1 MLFQKLLKMRRANN
15 MKKILSI
22 ILIIAG
28 LSSCLVGP
36 KYERPQMKANTAYSG
51 GDASVAVST
60 IVLDSSAYKDSV
72 ALIAW
77 TEVYK
82 DPALTNLIKTVLSS
96 NLDLLTAIS
105 RVEEA
110 RAIYGFT
117 KSDLYPSFGYNVKA
131 GYNDIGDNA
140 QKVGAGVNGQAYS
153 GYATMNWEIDL
164 FGKLRHQKRSAWA
177 QFLATE
183 NNAQA
188 VRVSLIA
195 ETATLY
201 FLLRDADNRLAIA
214 NKTVQSRTESL
225 KVISERFS
233 KGYVSELDKL
243 QAQQQLAIAQAA
255 VPNAERTVII
265 TQNALRVLT
274 GLTPGLIE
282 RGNSIYDQQL
292 PPEIPAGIPSDLLL
306 RRPDIIAAEQTLISQ
321 TEEIG
326 VATAM
331 RFPSISLTG
340 FLGTAT
346 PDLATIVDPAS
357 LALGVG
363 GSIFGPIFE
372 FGKNKRRVEAQR
384 YKADQYSYQYQ
395 KTVLNAFAEVDNS
408 LASLR
413 LNKQEYLAYKSALEA
428 ASKAYS
434 LTEARYYD
442 GYTNYLELLIQQDNL
457 FAAEFNESTAQ
468 TQQNIAVVNLFKA
481 LGGGWDAK

>member
-1 MLFQKLLKMRRANN
+1 

-22 ILIIAG
+22 ILLTAG
-28 LSSCLVGP
+28 LTSCLVGP
-36 KYERPQMKANTAYSG
+36 KYNRPVMQANSAYSG
-51 GDASVAVST
+51 GDSTIVVST
-60 IVLDSSAYKDSV
+60 VVLDSSAIKDSL

-77 TEVYK
+77 TDVYK
-82 DPALTNLIKTVLSS
+82 DPELTKLIQTVLRS

-110 RAIYGFT
+110 RAVYGIS
-117 KSDLYPSFGYNVKA
+117 KSSLYPSFGYNVNA
-131 GYNDIGDNA
+131 GINDIRENA
-140 QKVGAGVNGQAYS
+140 HNTGAGIDGQTYS
-153 GYATMNWEIDL
+153 AFATMNWEIDL
-164 FGKLRHQKRSAWA
+164 FGKLRHQKRSDWA

-214 NKTVQSRTESL
+214 NKTVVSRTESL
-225 KVISERFS
+225 KTISERFS
-233 KGYVSELDKL
+233 KGYVSELDQL
-243 QAQQQLAIAQAA
+243 QAIQQLAVAQAA
-255 VPNAERTVII
+255 VPNAERDVIT

-274 GLTPGLIE
+274 GLAPGIIA
-282 RGNSIYDQQL
+282 RGNSIYEQQL
-292 PPEIPAGIPSDLLL
+292 PPEIPAGIPSDLLQ
-306 RRPDIIAAEQTLISQ
+306 RRPDIIAAEQTLISE
-321 TEEIG
+321 TEAIG

-340 FLGTAT
+340 FFGTSTAE
-346 PDLATIVDPAS
+346 LATIVDPAS
-357 LALGVG
+357 LAFGVAG
-363 GSIFGPIFE
+363 NLVGPIFE

-384 YKADQYSYQYQ
+384 YRTDQYNYQYQ

-413 LNKQEYLAYKSALEA
+413 LYKTEHEAYKSALDA
-428 ASKAYS
+428 ATKAYG

-457 FAAEFNESTAQ
+457 FAAEFNESATK

>member
-1 MLFQKLLKMRRANN
+1 
-15 MKKILSI
+15 MKKILSVI
-22 ILIIAG
+22 ILITI
-28 LSSCLVGP
+28 LTSCLVGP
-36 KYERPQMKANTAYSG
+36 KYNRPAMQANTAYTG
-51 GDASVAVST
+51 GDPTVAVST
-60 IVLDSSAYKDSV
+60 VVLDSSAIKDSL

-77 TEVYK
+77 TAVYK
-82 DPALTNLIKTVLSS
+82 DPELTKLIQTVLKS

-110 RAIYGFT
+110 RAAYGIS
-117 KSDLYPSFGYNVKA
+117 KAGLYPSFGYNVNA
-131 GYNDIGDNA
+131 GISDIRDNA
-140 QKVGAGVNGQAYS
+140 RSVGAGVDGQSYGAF
-153 GYATMNWEIDL
+153 ATMNWEIDL

-201 FLLRDADNRLAIA
+201 FLLRDADNRLSIA
-214 NKTVQSRTESL
+214 NKTVLSRTESL
-225 KVISERFS
+225 RTISERFN
-233 KGYVSELDKL
+233 KGYVSELDQL
-243 QAQQQLAIAQAA
+243 QAQQQLAIVQAA
-255 VPNAERTVII
+255 VPSAEREVIT

-274 GLTPGLIE
+274 GLTPGAIP
-282 RGNSIYDQQL
+282 RGNNIYEQQL
-292 PPEIPAGIPSDLLL
+292 PPEIPAGIPSDLLQ
-306 RRPDIIAAEQTLISQ
+306 RRPDIIAAEQTLVSQ
-321 TEEIG
+321 TEQIG

-357 LALGVG
+357 LAFGVAG
-363 GSIFGPIFE
+363 NLVGPIFE

-384 YKADQYSYQYQ
+384 YSTEQYNYQYQ

-408 LASLR
+408 LATLR
-413 LNKQEYLAYKSALEA
+413 LNKQAYQAYKSALDA
-428 ASKAYS
+428 ATKAYR

-457 FAAEFNESTAQ
+457 FAAEFNESSSQ

-481 LGGGWDAK
+481 LGGGWNAK

>member
-1 MLFQKLLKMRRANN
+1 
-15 MKKILSI
+15 MKKILI
-22 ILIIAG
+22 IVLLIAG
-28 LSSCLVGP
+28 LTSCLVGP
-36 KYERPQMKANTAYSG
+36 KYNRPVMQANSAYTG
-51 GDASVAVST
+51 GDSTVAVST
-60 IVLDSSAYKDSV
+60 VVLDSSAIKDSL

-82 DPALTNLIKTVLSS
+82 DPELTKLIQTVLKN

-110 RAIYGFT
+110 RAVYGIS
-117 KSDLYPSFGYNVKA
+117 KASLYPSFGYSVNA
-131 GYNDIGDNA
+131 GYNDIRDNA
-140 QKVGAGVNGQAYS
+140 KSVGAGIDGQSYGAF
-153 GYATMNWEIDL
+153 ATMNWEIDL
-164 FGKLRHQKRSAWA
+164 FGKLRHQKRADWA

-188 VRVSLIA
+188 VCVSLIA

-214 NKTVQSRTESL
+214 NKTVLSRTESL
-225 KVISERFS
+225 RTISERFS
-233 KGYVSELDKL
+233 KGYVSELDQL
-243 QAQQQLAIAQAA
+243 QAQQQLAIAQAM
-255 VPNAERTVII
+255 VPNAERSVIT

-274 GLTPGLIE
+274 GLTPGAIP
-282 RGNSIYDQQL
+282 RGNNIYEQQL
-292 PPEIPAGIPSDLLL
+292 PPEIPAGIPSDLLQ
-306 RRPDIIAAEQTLISQ
+306 RRPDIIAAEQTLVSQ
-321 TEEIG
+321 TEQIG

-340 FLGTAT
+340 FFGTAT
-346 PDLATIVDPAS
+346 SDLATIVDPAS
-357 LALGVG
+357 LAFGVAG
-363 GSIFGPIFE
+363 NLVGPIFE

-384 YKADQYSYQYQ
+384 YRTDQYNYQYQ

-413 LNKQEYLAYKSALEA
+413 LYRTEHEAYKYALDA
-428 ASKAYS
+428 ATKAYG

-457 FAAEFNESTAQ
+457 FAAEFNESNSQ

-481 LGGGWDAK
+481 LGGGWNAK

>member
-1 MLFQKLLKMRRANN
+1 
-15 MKKILSI
+15 MKKILSVI
-22 ILIIAG
+22 ILITI

-36 KYERPQMKANTAYSG
+36 KYERPEMQANTVYSG
-51 GDASVAVST
+51 GDSTVAVST
-60 IVLDSSAYKDSV
+60 IVLDSAAIKDSL

-82 DPALTNLIKTVLSS
+82 DPELTKLIQNVLKS

-105 RVEEA
+105 RVVEA
-110 RAIYGFT
+110 RAVYGIS
-117 KSDLYPSFGYNVKA
+117 KSAIFPSFGYSVNA
-131 GYNDIGDNA
+131 GYNDIRDNA
-140 QKVGAGVNGQAYS
+140 QKVGAGINGQSYGAF
-153 GYATMNWEIDL
+153 ATMNWEIDL
-164 FGKLRHQKRSAWA
+164 FGKMRHQSRSDWA

-183 NNAQA
+183 NNAQV

-201 FLLRDADNRLAIA
+201 FLLRDADNRLEIA
-214 NKTVQSRTESL
+214 KKAVLSRTESL
-225 KVISERFS
+225 KTISERFS
-233 KGYVSELDKL
+233 KGYVSELDQL

-255 VPNAERTVII
+255 VPNAERDVIT

-274 GLTPGLIE
+274 GLTPGAIP
-282 RGNSIYDQQL
+282 RGNSIYGQKL
-292 PPEIPAGIPSDLLL
+292 PPEIPAGIPSDLLQ
-306 RRPDIIAAEQTLISQ
+306 RRPDIIAAEQTLISE
-321 TEEIG
+321 TEQIG

-340 FLGTAT
+340 FFGAATA
-346 PDLATIVDPAS
+346 DLATIVDPAS

-363 GSIFGPIFE
+363 GSILGPIFE

-384 YKADQYSYQYQ
+384 FRTEQFNYQYQ

-413 LNKQEYLAYKSALEA
+413 LGKIEYEAYKSALDA
-428 ASKAYS
+428 ATKAYR

-457 FAAEFNESTAQ
+457 FAAEFNESSSQ

-481 LGGGWDAK
+481 LGGGWNAK

>member
-1 MLFQKLLKMRRANN
+1 
-15 MKKILSI
+15 MKKILSV
-22 ILIIAG
+22 ILLTTI

-36 KYERPQMKANTAYSG
+36 KYERPEMKANTAYAG
-51 GDASVAVST
+51 GDSTVAVST
-60 IVLDSSAYKDSV
+60 VVIDSSAYKDSV

-77 TEVYK
+77 TQVYN
-82 DPALTNLIKTVLSS
+82 DPELTKLIQTVLNS
-96 NLDLLTAIS
+96 NLDLLTAVS
-105 RVEEA
+105 RVDEA
-110 RAIYGFT
+110 RAIYGIS
-117 KSDLYPSFGYNVKA
+117 KSAMYPSFGYSLNA
-131 GYNDIGDNA
+131 GYSDIGDNS
-140 QKVGAGVNGQAYS
+140 KLVGAGVDGQSYNAF
-153 GYATMNWEIDL
+153 ATMNWEIDL
-164 FGKLRHQKRSAWA
+164 FGKLRHQKRSDWA

-188 VRVSLIA
+188 LRVSLIA

-214 NKTVQSRTESL
+214 KKTVISRTESL
-225 KVISERFS
+225 NTISERFS

-243 QAQQQLAIAQAA
+243 QAQQQLAVALAA
-255 VPNAERTVII
+255 VPNAELEVIT
-265 TQNALRVLT
+265 TQNAIRVLT
-274 GLTPGLIE
+274 GLTPGAIP
-282 RGNSIYDQQL
+282 RGQSIYEQQL

-321 TEEIG
+321 TEQIG

-357 LALGVG
+357 LALGISG
-363 GSIFGPIFE
+363 GIVGPIFE

-384 YKADQYSYQYQ
+384 YRTDQYSYQYQ
-395 KTVLNAFAEVDNS
+395 KTILNAFAEVDNS
-408 LASLR
+408 LATLR
-413 LNKQEYLAYKSALEA
+413 LNTQAYAAYKLALDA
-428 ASKAYS
+428 ASKAFM

-457 FAAEFNESTAQ
+457 FAAEYNESTSQ

>member
-1 MLFQKLLKMRRANN
+1 

-22 ILIIAG
+22 ILLIAG
-28 LSSCLVGP
+28 LTSCLVGP
-36 KYERPQMKANTAYSG
+36 KYERPAMQANTAYTG
-51 GDASVAVST
+51 GDTTIAVT
-60 IVLDSSAYKDSV
+60 TVVLDSSAIKDSL

-82 DPALTNLIKTVLSS
+82 DPELTKLIQTVLKS

-110 RAIYGFT
+110 RAIYGIS
-117 KSDLYPSFGYNVKA
+117 KSGLYPSFGYSVN
-131 GYNDIGDNA
+131 
-140 QKVGAGVNGQAYS
+140 AGVNSVDENAQQVAAGVDGQSYGA
-153 GYATMNWEIDL
+153 YATMNWEIDL
-164 FGKLRHQKRSAWA
+164 FGKLRHQKRADWE

-214 NKTVQSRTESL
+214 NKTVISRTESL
-225 KVISERFS
+225 KTISERFS
-233 KGYVSELDKL
+233 KGYVSELDQL

-255 VPNAERTVII
+255 VPNAERAVIT
-265 TQNALRVLT
+265 TQNALRILT
-274 GLTPGLIE
+274 GLTPGAIP
-282 RGNSIYDQQL
+282 RGNSIYEQQL
-292 PPEIPAGIPSDLLL
+292 PPEIPAGIPSDLLQ

-321 TEEIG
+321 TEQIG

-340 FLGTAT
+340 FLGSATA
-346 PDLATIVDPAS
+346 DLATILDPAS
-357 LALGVG
+357 FAVG
-363 GSIFGPIFE
+363 IGGNIVGPIFE

-384 YKADQYSYQYQ
+384 YRTDQYNYQYQ

-413 LNKQEYLAYKSALEA
+413 LYKMEHEAFKYALDA
-428 ASKAYS
+428 ATKAYG

-457 FAAEFNESTAQ
+457 FAAEFNESNSQ

>member
-1 MLFQKLLKMRRANN
+1 
-15 MKKILSI
+15 MKKILSV
-22 ILIIAG
+22 ILLTTI

-36 KYERPQMKANTAYSG
+36 KYERPEMKANTAYTG
-51 GDASVAVST
+51 GDPTIAVST
-60 IVLDSSAYKDSV
+60 VVIDSSAYKDSV

-82 DPALTNLIKTVLSS
+82 DPELTKLIQTVLKS

-110 RAIYGFT
+110 RATYGIS
-117 KSDLYPSFGYNVKA
+117 KAGLYPSFGYNLNA
-131 GYNDIGDNA
+131 GISDVGDNA
-140 QKVGAGVNGQAYS
+140 RSVGAGIDGQSYGA
-153 GYATMNWEIDL
+153 YATMNWEIDL
-164 FGKLRHQKRSAWA
+164 FGKLRHQKRSDWA
-177 QFLATE
+177 KFLATE

-188 VRVSLIA
+188 IRVSLIA

-214 NKTVQSRTESL
+214 KKTVISRTESL
-225 KVISERFS
+225 KMISERFN
-233 KGYVSELDKL
+233 KGYVSELDQL
-243 QAQQQLAIAQAA
+243 QAQQQLSAAMAA
-255 VPNAERTVII
+255 VPNAEREVI
-265 TQNALRVLT
+265 TNQNALRVLT
-274 GLTPGLIE
+274 GLTPGIIT
-282 RGNSIYDQQL
+282 RGQSIYNQQL

-306 RRPDIIAAEQTLISQ
+306 RRPDIIAAEQTLISS
-321 TEEIG
+321 TEAIG

-340 FLGTAT
+340 FLGAAT
-346 PDLATIVDPAS
+346 PDLTTIVDPAS
-357 LALGVG
+357 LALGISGNIV
-363 GSIFGPIFE
+363 GPIFE

-384 YKADQYSYQYQ
+384 YHTDQYNYQYQ
-395 KTVLNAFAEVDNS
+395 KTVLTAFAEVDNS
-408 LASLR
+408 LATLR
-413 LNKQEYLAYKSALEA
+413 LNKQAYEAYKMALDA
-428 ASKAYS
+428 ASKAYM

-457 FAAEFNESTAQ
+457 FAAEFNESSSQ

>member
-1 MLFQKLLKMRRANN
+1 

-22 ILIIAG
+22 ILLIAG
-28 LSSCLVGP
+28 LTSCLVGP
-36 KYERPQMKANTAYSG
+36 KYERPEMKANTAYTG
-51 GDASVAVST
+51 GDSTVAVST
-60 IVLDSSAYKDSV
+60 VVLDSSSIKDSL

-82 DPALTNLIKTVLSS
+82 DPELTNLIKTVLSS
-96 NLDLLTAIS
+96 NLDLLTAFS

-110 RAIYGFT
+110 RATYGIS
-117 KSDLYPSFGYNVKA
+117 KAGLYPSFGYNVNA
-131 GYNDIGDNA
+131 GISDVGDNA
-140 QKVGAGVNGQAYS
+140 RSVGAGIDGQSYGAF
-153 GYATMNWEIDL
+153 ATMNWEIDL
-164 FGKLRHQKRSAWA
+164 FGKLRHQKRSSWA

-201 FLLRDADNRLAIA
+201 FLLRDADNRMAIA
-214 NKTVQSRTESL
+214 NKTVLSRTESL
-225 KVISERFS
+225 KTISERFN
-233 KGYVSELDKL
+233 KGYVSELDQL

-255 VPNAERTVII
+255 VPNAERDVIT

-274 GLTPGLIE
+274 GLTPGAIT
-282 RGNSIYDQQL
+282 RGNTIYDQQL
-292 PPEIPAGIPSDLLL
+292 PPEIPAGIPSDLLQ
-306 RRPDIIAAEQTLISQ
+306 RRPDIIAAEQTLVSQ
-321 TEEIG
+321 TEQIG

-346 PDLATIVDPAS
+346 PDLATIADPAS
-357 LALGVG
+357 LAFGVAG
-363 GSIFGPIFE
+363 NLVGPIFE

-384 YKADQYSYQYQ
+384 YSTEQYNYQYQ

-408 LASLR
+408 LATLR
-413 LNKQEYLAYKSALEA
+413 LNKLSYQAYKFALDA
-428 ASKAYS
+428 ATKAYS

-442 GYTNYLELLIQQDNL
+442 GYTNYLELLIQQNNL
-457 FAAEFNESTAQ
+457 LAAEFNESVSQ

>member
-1 MLFQKLLKMRRANN
+1 
-15 MKKILSI
+15 MKKILTI
-22 ILIIAG
+22 ILVIAG
-28 LSSCLVGP
+28 LTSCLVGP
-36 KYERPQMKANTAYSG
+36 KYNRPAMQANTAYTG
-51 GDASVAVST
+51 GDSTVTVST
-60 IVLDSSAYKDSV
+60 VVLDSSAIKDSL

-82 DPALTNLIKTVLSS
+82 DPELTKLIQTVLKS

-110 RAIYGFT
+110 RAVYGIS
-117 KSDLYPSFGYNVKA
+117 KSSLYPSFGYNVNA
-131 GYNDIGDNA
+131 GISDVRDNA
-140 QKVGAGVNGQAYS
+140 RSVGAGIDGQSYGAF
-153 GYATMNWEIDL
+153 ATMKWEIDL
-164 FGKLRHQKRSAWA
+164 FGKLRHQKRSDWA
-177 QFLATE
+177 TFLATE

-214 NKTVQSRTESL
+214 NKTVLSRTESL
-225 KVISERFS
+225 RTISERFN
-233 KGYVSELDKL
+233 KGYVSELDQL
-243 QAQQQLAIAQAA
+243 QAQQQLAIAQAM
-255 VPNAERTVII
+255 VPNAERSVIS

-274 GLTPGLIE
+274 GLTPGAIP
-282 RGNSIYDQQL
+282 RGNSIYEQQL
-292 PPEIPAGIPSDLLL
+292 PPEIPAGIPSDLLQ
-306 RRPDIIAAEQTLISQ
+306 RRPDIIAAEQTLVSQ
-321 TEEIG
+321 TEQIG

-340 FLGTAT
+340 FFGTAT

-357 LALGVG
+357 LAFGVAG
-363 GSIFGPIFE
+363 NLVGPIFE

-384 YKADQYSYQYQ
+384 FRTDQYNYQYQ

-413 LNKQEYLAYKSALEA
+413 LYKMENQAYKTALDA
-428 ASKAYS
+428 ATKAYG

-457 FAAEFNESTAQ
+457 FAAEFNESNSQ

>member
-1 MLFQKLLKMRRANN
+1 
-15 MKKILSI
+15 MKKILSVI
-22 ILIIAG
+22 ILITI

-36 KYERPQMKANTAYSG
+36 KYNRPAMQANTAYTG
-51 GDASVAVST
+51 GDSTVAVST
-60 IVLDSSAYKDSV
+60 VVLDSSSIKDSL

-82 DPALTNLIKTVLSS
+82 DPELTKLIQTVLKS
-96 NLDLLTAIS
+96 NMDLLTAIS

-110 RAIYGFT
+110 RAMYGIS
-117 KSDLYPSFGYNVKA
+117 KAGLYPSFGYNVNA
-131 GYNDIGDNA
+131 GISDVGDNA
-140 QKVGAGVNGQAYS
+140 RSVAAGIDGQSYGAF
-153 GYATMNWEIDL
+153 ATMNWEIDL

-214 NKTVQSRTESL
+214 NKTVLSRTESL
-225 KVISERFS
+225 KTISERFN
-233 KGYVSELDKL
+233 KGYVSELDQL

-255 VPNAERTVII
+255 VPSAEREVI
-265 TQNALRVLT
+265 TNQNALRVLT
-274 GLTPGLIE
+274 GLTPGAIP
-282 RGNSIYDQQL
+282 RGNTIYGQQL
-292 PPEIPAGIPSDLLL
+292 PPEIPAGIPSDLLQ

-321 TEEIG
+321 TEQIG

-346 PDLATIVDPAS
+346 PDLATIADPAS
-357 LALGVG
+357 LAFGVAG
-363 GSIFGPIFE
+363 NLVGPIFE

-384 YKADQYSYQYQ
+384 YSTEQYNYQYQ

-408 LASLR
+408 LATLR
-413 LNKQEYLAYKSALEA
+413 LNKQAYQAYKSALDA
-428 ASKAYS
+428 ATKAYS

-457 FAAEFNESTAQ
+457 FAAEFNESSSQ

-481 LGGGWDAK
+481 LGGGWNAK

>member
-1 MLFQKLLKMRRANN
+1 
-15 MKKILSI
+15 MKKILSV
-22 ILIIAG
+22 ILLTTI

-36 KYERPQMKANTAYSG
+36 KYERPEMKANTAYTG
-51 GDASVAVST
+51 GDPTIAVST
-60 IVLDSSAYKDSV
+60 VVIDSSAYKDSV

-82 DPALTNLIKTVLSS
+82 DPELTKLIQTVLKN

-110 RAIYGFT
+110 RATYGVS
-117 KSDLYPSFGYNVKA
+117 KAGLYPSFGYRANA
-131 GYNDIGDNA
+131 GISEIGDNA
-140 QKVGAGVNGQAYS
+140 RSVGAGVDGQSYGAF
-153 GYATMNWEIDL
+153 ATMNWEIDL

-214 NKTVQSRTESL
+214 NKTVKSRTESL
-225 KVISERFS
+225 KTISERFN
-233 KGYVSELDKL
+233 KGYVSELDQL
-243 QAQQQLAIAQAA
+243 QAQQQLAVAMAA
-255 VPNAERTVII
+255 VPNAESEVIT
-265 TQNALRVLT
+265 TQNALRLLT
-274 GLTPGLIE
+274 GLTPGLIA
-282 RGNSIYDQQL
+282 RGNSIYEQQL

-306 RRPDIIAAEQTLISQ
+306 RRPDIIAAEQTLIAQ
-321 TEEIG
+321 TEQIG
-326 VATAM
+326 VVTAM

-340 FLGTAT
+340 LLGTAT
-346 PDLATIVDPAS
+346 PDLGTIIDPAS
-357 LALGVG
+357 LAYGISGNLLGPV
-363 GSIFGPIFE
+363 FE

-384 YKADQYSYQYQ
+384 YSTEQYNYQYQ

-408 LASLR
+408 LSSLR
-413 LNKQEYLAYKSALEA
+413 LNKQAYAAYKLALDA
-428 ASKAYS
+428 AAKAYF

-457 FAAEFNESTAQ
+457 FAAEFNESASQ
-468 TQQNIAVVNLFKA
+468 TQQNIAIVNLFKA